1 VSLAGTVNKLSKPK
15 KVVRLSE
22 FATVGG
28 RDDGSQ
34 TETVA
39 VVKIAV
45 QPTTSPST
53 RLSRQIDGDETE
65 GEARVWV
72 TSKNVAKAYLDG
84 DITKTPIGWTQLR
97 VAPPEGTDGPPGDRV
112 EAYGRRWELVELQQW
127 EAEGF
132 SGPSGFDRYIARE
145 RGAATL

>member
-1 VSLAGTVNKLSKPK
+1 MSLSGTVGKLSRPV
-15 KVVRLSE
+15 KVIRLSE
-22 FATVGG
+22 YTTVGG

-34 TETVA
+34 AETVA
-39 VVKIAV
+39 VVRIAL

-53 RLSRQIDGDETE
+53 RLVRQVDGDETS
-65 GEARVWV
+65 GDARVWV
-72 TSKNVAKAYLDG
+72 TTKAVAKAYLDG
-84 DITKTPIGWTQLR
+84 DITKTPIGWTKLR
-97 VAPPEGTDGPPGDRV
+97 VAPPEGTDGPPGDKL

-132 SGPSGFDRYIARE
+132 GGPSGFDRYIARE